1 MVVEANGTEWLF
13 GAPEGVGTALKE
25 ADLGTPQ
32 IVFTTKLRAP
42 GIHSIDGPV
51 VRFKNEPLTKDG
63 LQATPI
69 TRKHGHDYMIE
80 ANGTRVLFSERGDV
94 GTADLEEA
102 GADLAVIKNKNRADA
117 WGSEVITW
125 PWPDAEYDLAFKV
138 YSSLEDA
145 PANLKKMDGV
155 ALSLE
160 QINSIVRQAE
170 GIPEGE
176 VDNPWAVAKGNFKK
190 THVVKDGA
198 WVKRKKKVEKTEAGV
213 TVSHE
218 VSRSTAKE
226 NTTVDPVLKA
236 LGDLIEDI
244 PGVPNDIPEG
254 VVWSTVFKDATS
266 DQWCWAGITST
277 AAWDLQEEYVSEGA
291 MDWAIKF
298 ASVVGPGPLRYR
310 HIPGLD
316 GGVCTKQV
324 RVGGFLFERGTFDGT
339 PIGQAMK
346 ELMSSDP
353 RWKLSPGLAFGAND
367 LTDGVYKRMLIF
379 ERSMTQRPANP
390 ITSILAHDVGG
401 VTMSVKQLTEQ
412 QLKDAAAELDLEL
425 EYVTTLHGQALA
437 GGGIKSLEDFK
448 TTLKEEAEKAKGK
461 GKPFGGKKAKPFKK
475 ADEEEDEEAEEDE
488 AETKAKELVAGLDAD
503 QRTVLKE
510 MLEEA
515 DEADRDPVDELRTE
529 VNAQMKEIREGQ
541 EATAL
546 ALAKMAEAMTSTGT
560 KEDSAGGADEG
571 NLRRI
576 VEEIMSM
583 SPRRQAAQF
592 ASKEAGTGDG
602 GEELSSADAAI
613 LAKLKEI
620 ETQVKQGQQPFHAG
634 GGVYD
639 AFTST
644 RLNPTQ

>member
-1 MVVEANGTEWLF
+1 MRVATLSCGAMVVQANGTEWLF

-25 ADLGTPQ
+25 AGLTVPQ
-32 IVFTTKLRAP
+32 FVFTTTLRAP

-63 LQATPI
+63 LQATPV
-69 TRKHGHDYMIE
+69 TRKHGHDYVIE
-80 ANGTRVLFSERGDV
+80 ADGTRVLFSERGDV

-102 GADLAVIKNKNRADA
+102 GVALAVIKNKNRADA

-125 PWPDAEYDLAFKV
+125 PWPDAEFDLAFKV

-155 ALSLE
+155 ALTLE
-160 QINSIVRQAE
+160 QINGIVKQAE

-176 VDNPWAVAKGNFKK
+176 VESVWAVAKGNFKN
-190 THVVKDGA
+190 THVVEDGR
-198 WVKRKKKVEKTEAGV
+198 WVKRKKK
-213 TVSHE
+213 
-218 VSRSTAKE
+218 AKKA
-226 NTTVDPVLKA
+226 VDPVLKA

-244 PGVPNDIPEG
+244 PDVPGDIPEG
-254 VVWSTVFKDATS
+254 VVWSTVFKDAKS

-277 AAWDLQEEYVSEGA
+277 AAWDLQEEFVSEDA

-324 RVGGFLFERGTFDGT
+324 RVGGFLFERGTFDDT

-353 RWKLSPGLAFGAND
+353 RWKLSPGMAFGAGD

-379 ERSMTQRPANP
+379 ERSMTQKPANP
-390 ITSILAHDVGG
+390 ITSILAHDPGG
-401 VTMSVKQLTEQ
+401 MNMSVKQLTEQ
-412 QLKDAAAELDLEL
+412 QLKDTAAELGLEM
-425 EYVTTLHGQALA
+425 EYVTQLHTQALE
-437 GGGIKSLEDFK
+437 GGGVKSLEDFK
-448 TTLKEEAEKAKGK
+448 VTLKEEAEKADKGGK

-475 ADEEEDEEAEEDE
+475 ADEEEDEEEAEEDE

-503 QRTVLKE
+503 QRTALKE

-515 DEADRDPVDELRTE
+515 DEADRDPVDELRTDMD
-529 VNAQMKEIREGQ
+529 AKFKELQEGQ
-541 EATAL
+541 RATA
-546 ALAKMAEAMTSTGT
+546 AAVTKMAEAMTSVGT
-560 KEDSAGGADEG
+560 KEDAGAGNADQG
-571 NLRRI
+571 DLRQI

-583 SPRRQAAQF
+583 SPRRQAARF
-592 ASKEAGTGDG
+592 ASKEAAKG
-602 GEELSSADAAI
+602 GEEDLSPADEAI
-613 LAKLKEI
+613 LAKLKDI
-620 ETQVKQGQQPFHAG
+620 ETQVKAQGQPFSTG
-634 GGVYD
+634 GDIYG

-644 RLNPTQ
+644 RLNPAQAQ